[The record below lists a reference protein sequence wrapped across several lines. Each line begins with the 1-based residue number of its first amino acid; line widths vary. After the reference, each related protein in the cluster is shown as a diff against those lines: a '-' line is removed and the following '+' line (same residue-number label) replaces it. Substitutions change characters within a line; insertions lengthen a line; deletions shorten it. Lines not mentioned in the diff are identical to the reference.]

1 MSNMSN
7 PEFVGLV
14 NSLQAT
20 AEAALG
26 DFNAA
31 TASAARDG
39 LLEASRARQTAERSL
54 KLLSMLAEKTR
65 GNLDFTEADLL
76 TNAIG
81 SLRERLNAQQIN
93 AQQISTQQIST
104 QQN

>member
-1 MSNMSN
+1 MPH

-26 DFNAA
+26 DLNAA

-39 LLEASRARQTAERSL
+39 LLAENRARQTAERSL
-54 KLLSMLAEKTR
+54 KLLTMLAEKTR
-65 GNLDFTEADLL
+65 GNLDMTEAELL
-76 TNAIG
+76 SNAVT
-81 SLRERLNAQQIN
+81 SLRGRLDH
-93 AQQISTQQIST
+93 
-104 QQN
+104 

>member
-1 MSNMSN
+1 MAAAASIAGMAH

-26 DFNAA
+26 DLNAA

-39 LLEASRARQTAERSL
+39 LLTEQRARQTAERSL
-54 KLLSMLAEKTR
+54 GLLMMLAEKTR
-65 GNLDFTEADLL
+65 GNLDLTEAELL
-76 TNAIG
+76 SGAVA
-81 SLRERLNAQQIN
+81 SLRERLAQ
-93 AQQISTQQIST
+93 A
-104 QQN
+104 

>member
-1 MSNMSN
+1 MPH

-26 DFNAA
+26 DLNAA

-39 LLEASRARQTAERSL
+39 LLAESRARQTAERSL
-54 KLLSMLAEKTR
+54 KLLTMLAEKTR
-65 GNLDFTEADLL
+65 GNLDLTEAELL
-76 TNAIG
+76 SNAVTA
-81 SLRERLNAQQIN
+81 LRARLDH
-93 AQQISTQQIST
+93 
-104 QQN
+104 

>member
-1 MSNMSN
+1 MPH

-26 DFNAA
+26 DLNAA

-39 LLEASRARQTAERSL
+39 LLQEGRARQTAERSL
-54 KLLSMLAEKTR
+54 KLLSMLADKTR
-65 GNLDFTEADLL
+65 GNLDFAEAELL
-76 TNAIG
+76 TGAIH
-81 SLRERLNAQQIN
+81 SLRTRLDGGPHGN
-93 AQQISTQQIST
+93 
-104 QQN
+104 

>member
-1 MSNMSN
+1 MPH

-26 DFNAA
+26 DLNAA

-39 LLEASRARQTAERSL
+39 LLEGGRARQTAERSL
-54 KLLSMLAEKTR
+54 GLLLMLADKTR
-65 GNLDFTEADLL
+65 GNLDFTEAELL
-76 TNAIG
+76 TDAIG
-81 SLRERLNAQQIN
+81 SLRARLGN
-93 AQQISTQQIST
+93 
-104 QQN
+104 

>member
-1 MSNMSN
+1 MPS

-14 NSLQAT
+14 NSLHAT

-26 DFNAA
+26 DLNAA

-39 LLEASRARQTAERSL
+39 LLHESRARQTAQRSL
-54 KLLSMLAEKTR
+54 NLLLMLADKTR

-76 TNAIG
+76 TGAI
-81 SLRERLNAQQIN
+81 SSVRERLAELP
-93 AQQISTQQIST
+93 AELGH
-104 QQN
+104 

>member
-1 MSNMSN
+1 MPS

-14 NSLQAT
+14 NSLHAT

-26 DFNAA
+26 DLNAA

-39 LLEASRARQTAERSL
+39 LLHESRARQTAQRSL
-54 KLLSMLAEKTR
+54 NLLLMLADKTR

-76 TNAIG
+76 TGAISG
-81 SLRERLNAQQIN
+81 LRERLAELP
-93 AQQISTQQIST
+93 TQPGH
-104 QQN
+104 

>member
-1 MSNMSN
+1 MPH

-26 DFNAA
+26 DLNAA

-39 LLEASRARQTAERSL
+39 LLQEGRARQTAERSL
-54 KLLSMLAEKTR
+54 KLLTMLADKTR
-65 GNLDFTEADLL
+65 GNLDFAEADLL
-76 TNAIG
+76 TGAIS
-81 SLRERLNAQQIN
+81 SLRERLSDDPHHANPQGN
-93 AQQISTQQIST
+93 
-104 QQN
+104 